1 MAPMPFSLR
10 RCLVGRSTI
19 SPPRPLPGGRLRAA
33 CAVVALALGWGTAWA
48 QPQGGTELLCALRSG
63 EHTANLRVAP
73 GSDPLGAPSVSV
85 NGRFVFRAL
94 ALAPPVAEQD
104 PAQPAKAEMEA
115 PGRQVAQVVITVY
128 DTESEDDPQPLVQA
142 RWLDGLPASL
152 AAGEPW
158 TPRLTGWQRAYSPY
172 LGRELVWGCATAP
185 TGSNPA
191 GFQEVTATASA
202 AGLASLHAPPAAK
215 LAAMNRAK
223 KRPAPLA
230 NPVAINDPSRAALQ
244 LDAAPSPSVRL
255 AWMGDVMLADGP
267 GRVIAQGGD
276 PFANVADLL
285 KQADVRIANLE
296 CVVARGG
303 QALAKPWTFRASPA
317 VLPVL
322 QKHVDVVS
330 LANNHSGDFGVQAFG
345 EMLGLLEEAGLPY
358 FGGGHTLHQ
367 AHQPRIIERNGL
379 RIALLGY
386 NEMFPR
392 RFEAGATRPGIAW
405 LDEEQVVADIA
416 TARQRAD
423 IVIPYLHWGQED
435 SDKAHARQRTMAR
448 RMIAAGADAVVG
460 THPHVRQDTEVIDGK
475 PVIYSLGNFVF
486 DGFDRPATTTGS
498 ILWMTVDRFGVR
510 DWKLQSV
517 RIDGQGRP
525 WIAPPSKP

>member
-1 MAPMPFSLR
+1 MVLSLR
-10 RCLVGRSTI
+10 SCLSGRTLI
-19 SPPRPLPGGRLRAA
+19 SPPWPLPGGRLRAA
-33 CAVVALALGWGTAWA
+33 GLAAMLAWAGAAWA
-48 QPQGGTELLCALRSG
+48 QPQAGTELLCALRSG

-115 PGRQVAQVVITVY
+115 PGRQVAQVVVTIY
-128 DTESEDDPQPLVQA
+128 DTETEDDPQPLVQA
-142 RWLDGLPASL
+142 RWLDGLPAAL
-152 AAGEPW
+152 AAGEPFS
-158 TPRLTGWQRAYSPY
+158 PRLTGWQRAYSPY

-191 GFQEVTATASA
+191 GYQEVTATASA
-202 AGLASLHAPPAAK
+202 NGLASLHAPPAAK

-223 KRPAPLA
+223 KRPAVQVSPQVA
-230 NPVAINDPSRAALQ
+230 NANDPSRSALQ
-244 LDAAPSPSVRL
+244 LDAAASPSVRL
-255 AWMGDVMLADGP
+255 AWMGDVMLDDGP

-276 PFANVADLL
+276 PFAGVAALL
-285 KQADVRIANLE
+285 NDADVRVANLE
-296 CVVARGG
+296 CVVAKGG
-303 QALAKPWTFRASPA
+303 QKLSKPWTFRASPA
-317 VLPVL
+317 VLGVL

-330 LANNHSGDFGVQAFG
+330 LANNHSGDFGPQAFG
-345 EMLGLLEEAGLPY
+345 EMLGHLEEVGLPY
-358 FGGGHTLHQ
+358 FGGGHTLHH

-392 RFEAGATRPGIAW
+392 RFEAGDTRPGIAW
-405 LDEEQVVADIA
+405 LDEEQVVSDIA
-416 TARQRAD
+416 AARQRAD
-423 IVIPYLHWGQED
+423 IVIPYLHWGEEH
-435 SDKAHARQRTMAR
+435 SPKAHARQRAMAR

-486 DGFDRPATTTGS
+486 DGFEDEDNNTGS
-498 ILWMTVDRFGVR
+498 ILWMTVDRWGVR
-510 DWKLQSV
+510 DWKLQPV
-517 RIDGQGRP
+517 RIDAQGRP
-525 WIAPPSKP
+525 SLKAKP